1 MEGVVHSL
9 EALATVQINL
19 KSSAMVRV
27 LSQALRPETRVP
39 LTSKSKV
46 KIKVEDKNI
55 VFQFETVDTSSLR
68 ASISSYLRWVQN
80 IQDVYNVV
88 EGLK

>member
-9 EALATVQINL
+9 KALATVQINL

-27 LSQALRPETRVP
+27 LSQALRPETKVP

>member
-1 MEGVVHSL
+1 MPLLKAH
-9 EALATVQINL
+9 ATVQINL
-19 KSSAMVRV
+19 KSSAKVKV
-27 LSQALRPETRVP
+27 LSQALKPETRIP

-55 VFQFETVDTSSLR
+55 VLQFETVDTSSLR
-68 ASISSYLRWVQN
+68 AAISSYLRWVKA
-80 IQDVYNVV
+80 IEDMYRVV